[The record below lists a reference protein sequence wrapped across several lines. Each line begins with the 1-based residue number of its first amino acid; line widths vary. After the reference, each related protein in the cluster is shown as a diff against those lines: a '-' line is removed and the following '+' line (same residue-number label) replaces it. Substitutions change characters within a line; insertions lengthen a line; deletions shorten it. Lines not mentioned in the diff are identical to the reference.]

1 VLHQLREGVFH
12 GAFFHTGLRAEEVIS
27 PLIGKTTNIRSG
39 TALLALIYV
48 FLDPEQAA
56 GHVAGLGLVITAT
69 KATTMPP
76 ALSGT
81 ITARSERLHMGFV
94 VAWLFCALFY
104 FVQYALRSAPG
115 VMMPELTSAFGLD
128 VVAVSALVG
137 LYYYTY
143 SVFSIIAGAALD
155 RLGAKYVIPAGILM
169 VAIGA
174 ALFGLGELQVAQL
187 GRLLQGAGSACAF
200 TGAVYLATHGFP
212 PRYLATAVG
221 FTQCFGMMGGFAGQF
236 AVGPIIHGTM
246 PWQQFWLMAAACL
259 LIIALLVMCVTPKGH
274 DTRPVGSSNSLGSM
288 FAPYKKVLSN
298 PQSYLCGFTAGL
310 LFLPTTIGD
319 MIWGIPFLRDG
330 MAVGYTEAV
339 NRSSMIPL
347 GWVIGCPLL
356 GYISDH
362 LGRRKPVLIGGALL
376 MLAASAA
383 ILYLPAD
390 IAPHYIFG
398 LLLGIGSGAAMIPYS
413 IIKEVN
419 PDNVKGSATGA
430 INFLVFTFS
439 ALLTPVFGHLLA
451 RIAAG
456 NALTLRVFQEAG
468 VWLLGGIVIAIV
480 LAVFLIETGPK
491 GKAKTT
497 PTT

>member
-1 VLHQLREGVFH
+1 
-12 GAFFHTGLRAEEVIS
+12 
-27 PLIGKTTNIRSG
+27 
-39 TALLALIYV
+39 
-48 FLDPEQAA
+48 
-56 GHVAGLGLVITAT
+56 
-69 KATTMPP
+69 
-76 ALSGT
+76 
-81 ITARSERLHMGFV
+81 MGFV

-115 VMMPELTSAFGLD
+115 VMMPELTTAFGRD

-155 RLGAKYVIPAGILM
+155 RLGAKYVIPAGILL

-174 ALFGLGELQVAQL
+174 ALFGLGELQVAQI
-187 GRLLQGAGSACAF
+187 GRLLQGAGSASAF
-200 TGAVYLATHGFP
+200 IGAVYLATHGFP

-236 AVGPIIHGTM
+236 AVGPVIHGTIA
-246 PWQQFWLMAAACL
+246 WQQFWFIAAGCL
-259 LIIALLVMCVTPKGH
+259 VLIALLVLCMTPKGH
-274 DTRPVGSSNSLGSM
+274 DERPAGSTHSMGSIL
-288 FAPYKKVLSN
+288 APYKKVLSN
-298 PQSYLCGFTAGL
+298 PQSWLCGFTAGL

-319 MIWGIPFLRDG
+319 MIWGVPFLRDG
-330 MAVGYTEAV
+330 LAVSYSEAV

-356 GYISDH
+356 GYLSDRI
-362 LGRRKPVLIGGALL
+362 GRRKPVLLGGALL

-383 ILYLPAD
+383 ILYLPAGV
-390 IAPHYIFG
+390 APPYLFG

-456 NALTLRVFQEAG
+456 NPLTLPVFQAAG
-468 VWLLGGIVIAIV
+468 AWLLGGIVIAMV
-480 LAVFLIETGPK
+480 LAVFLLETGPK
-491 GKAKTT
+491 GRAKVALAG
-497 PTT
+497 